1 MGTRPRLPRLLSALQ
16 EQIANMIPRVEDQVW
31 DFANVGWQMDL
42 LSLNYLQF
50 KIMQPVRNRV
60 RPRQKPSGWNLQIT
74 RGLSPMEN
82 RHRESVSEISG
93 GAGRAGVKAACR
105 VARVRPPGRRVGSPV
120 KQLAYRHEPFPRR
133 LPADRLDVFL
143 QAPVWLA
150 QQLPVSKGSPQ
161 LDSFVRH

>member
-1 MGTRPRLPRLLSALQ
+1 MGTRPRVPRLLSALP

-31 DFANVGWQMDL
+31 DFANVGWQMNL

-82 RHRESVSEISG
+82 RHRASG
-93 GAGRAGVKAACR
+93 IGVRNHLAARGEQASQGCLCC
-105 VARVRPPGRRVGSPV
+105 RVGSLV
-120 KQLAYRHEPFPRR
+120 KQRAYRHGPFPCR
-133 LPADRLDVFL
+133 LPADPLDVFL